1 MATWTYV
8 KDFIQAN
15 FKARDVEED
24 RLRLDFGFDDG
35 RSQMVLVSHIVS
47 NGGAEWVEV
56 ESPVAK
62 VAEVD
67 LGAALEFVSSQ
78 VCGSL
83 SRAGE
88 FLTVR
93 HTLPLANVDQNEII
107 DPIRSIA
114 LAGDVLEQRLT
125 GVDRF

>member
-15 FKARDVEED
+15 FKVQDVKDQGLTLQFAFE
-24 RLRLDFGFDDG
+24 DG
-35 RSQMVLVSHIVS
+35 RSQVVFVSHAVS
-47 NGGAEWVEV
+47 QGGAEWVEV

-62 VAEVD
+62 IDEVD
-67 LGAALEFVSSQ
+67 LRAALDFVATQ
-78 VCGSL
+78 ICGSL
-83 SRAGE
+83 SAVGD

-93 HTLPLANVDQNEII
+93 HTLPLDNVDQNEII

-114 LAGDVLEQRLT
+114 LAGDVLEKRLT
-125 GVDRF
+125 GADRF